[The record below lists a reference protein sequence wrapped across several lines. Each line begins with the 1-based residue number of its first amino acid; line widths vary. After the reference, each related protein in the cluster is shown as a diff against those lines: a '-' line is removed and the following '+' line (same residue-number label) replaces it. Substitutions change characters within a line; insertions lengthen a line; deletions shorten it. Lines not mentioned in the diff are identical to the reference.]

1 LSIFQLTANPDSF
14 APPDTIHHNIL
25 DNAMPRVR
33 LVLMLFFMSVFS
45 CAAAEPAKY
54 DGAQNSRC
62 HVKVDDVSLRA
73 LVDQLVPLQLKRS
86 KIAGAVVGIVCGK
99 RTIVLHGYGFA
110 DVASKQPVDAKK
122 TLFRLGSL
130 SKMLTS
136 VAVMQLVE
144 AKKLDLD
151 RDVNAYLDFNIP
163 TPPDGVPVT
172 LRRILTHRAGFEE
185 QFKGQVI
192 APGAAVPP
200 LGRFLKDNL
209 PVRLFPKGD
218 VPAYSNYGFALA
230 GYIVERTSG
239 EVFEQYVD
247 THILRPLG
255 LVNTSFAQP
264 LAPRLAS
271 NLSRAYSD
279 SGEPAQPEEHYQH
292 APAAGLSAT
301 GEDMTLLMQFFLDP
315 PQLEARHVL
324 TQASYAQLLQPQEQ
338 APPGM
343 NRMLLGWME
352 RSVGNVHLV
361 GHSGETLFFRS
372 SLAFDPDNGLGIFVA
387 YNTPGKGNIQE
398 SDALSL
404 AVLENV
410 FGPIAIPHAR
420 WVANTTDLRDVVGS
434 YQAGRREDSS
444 FIKFLALLD
453 QTKVSLGPNR
463 TIVLEGSV
471 KPDGSPRL
479 WKEVGPLRFA
489 ATDAP
494 KLIAFERDADGTVR
508 RLRYNSPGY
517 VYLRVPFYLT
527 KQFVFVTEGA
537 AVVVV
542 LLSLLEWPI
551 AALIRRRVKGIASRS
566 RREAFERQSMRLVL
580 LLTLVALLVTGL
592 MNYLGSS
599 NPAMFGPRLDP
610 LLVVVYALGWLVCVG
625 QAWVGWATLRF
636 WMHGIGT
643 LWDRIHFLLIWSAL
657 VVLTWAMLCW
667 HVAGTTLSY

>member
-1 LSIFQLTANPDSF
+1 
-14 APPDTIHHNIL
+14 
-25 DNAMPRVR
+25 MPGVR
-33 LVLMLFFMSVFS
+33 LVLMLFCMWVFS
-45 CAAAEPAKY
+45 CPAAEPAKY
-54 DGAQNSRC
+54 DGVQNYTCR
-62 HVKVDDVSLRA
+62 VKVDDVSLRA

-86 KIAGAVVGIVCGK
+86 KIAGAVVGVVCGE
-99 RTIVLHGYGFA
+99 RTIMLRSYGFA
-110 DVASKQPVDAKK
+110 DVSRKRLVDSRE
-122 TLFRLGSL
+122 TLFRLGSI

-144 AKKLDLD
+144 AHKLDLD

-163 TPPDGVPVT
+163 TPRDGLPVT
-172 LRRILTHRAGFEE
+172 LRRLLTHRAGFEE

-192 APGAAVPP
+192 APGAAIPP

-218 VPAYSNYGFALA
+218 VPAYSNYGFALS
-230 GYIVERTSG
+230 GYIIERTSG
-239 EVFEQYVD
+239 EVFDRYVD

-301 GEDMTLLMQFFLDP
+301 GEDMTRLMQFFLNP
-315 PQLEARHVL
+315 KLLEERHVL
-324 TQASYAQLLQPQEQ
+324 TQASYVQLVQPQEQ
-338 APPGM
+338 VPPGM

-387 YNTPGKGNIQE
+387 YNSPGKGNIPE

-410 FGPIAIPHAR
+410 FGPLAISRAR
-420 WVANTTDLRDVVGS
+420 WGANTTDLRDVVGS
-434 YQAGRREDSS
+434 YQAGRRSDSS

-463 TIVLEGSV
+463 TIVMEDSV

-479 WKEVGPLRFA
+479 WTEVGPLRFA
-489 ATDAP
+489 ATDVP

-517 VYLRVPFYLT
+517 VYQRVPFYLT
-527 KQFVFVTEGA
+527 KQFVFVTEGT
-537 AVVVV
+537 AVVMVV
-542 LLSLLEWPI
+542 LSLLEWPI
-551 AALIRRRVKGIASRS
+551 AGLIRRRARGIASRS
-566 RREAFERQSMRLVL
+566 RREGFERLSIRLVL
-580 LLTLVALLVTGL
+580 LLTLLALLVTGL

-625 QAWVGWATLRF
+625 QAWVGWVTLRS
-636 WMHGIGT
+636 WMRGIGT
-643 LWDRIHFLLIWSAL
+643 LWDRLHFLLVWSAL
-657 VVLTWAMLCW
+657 VVLTWAMLNW